1 METVVLVGHRLTFFI
16 LYLGVNYNIYIY
28 GVMDEYIYKDR
39 AEKWLLMI
47 AVYVN
52 SYMGWWL

>member
-1 METVVLVGHRLTFFI
+1 
-16 LYLGVNYNIYIY
+16 
-28 GVMDEYIYKDR
+28 MDECIYKDR

-47 AVYVN
+47 AVYVD